1 MIFFACDD
9 IFWNEIDA
17 ENFFK
22 YLNSKHPNI
31 NFAMEKETNTFL
43 PFLDVLVK
51 KESRTFTLQ
60 CIWTKKRL
68 LDFSHDII
76 VLQLLVT
83 KPCKVFDSHSVQN
96 VPYFCYR

>member
-22 YLNSKHPNI
+22 YLNSKHLNI

-51 KESRTFTLQ
+51 KEGRTFT
-60 CIWTKKRL
+60 TSVYMNKKMSIGL
-68 LDFSHDII
+68 FTQYNSFTTFSYKA
-76 VLQLLVT
+76 L
-83 KPCKVFDSHSVQN
+83 
-96 VPYFCYR
+96 

>member
-51 KESRTFTLQ
+51 KESRTFT
-60 CIWTKKRL
+60 TSVYMNKKTSIGL
-68 LDFSHDII
+68 FTWYNSFTAFSYKA
-76 VLQLLVT
+76 L
-83 KPCKVFDSHSVQN
+83 
-96 VPYFCYR
+96 